1 MDIVKNTDPSTVT
14 QHGLY
19 MRPLTDP
26 SIHPLVAKA
35 PPAAS
40 PDTPPRDEEQK
51 TTSPAASDPPE
62 TVVTA
67 TLKELVKHSE
77 DTEQPAAQETK
88 RAATDAPCP
97 SPRKAQALPAHAIK
111 QADMEADADTQSAA
125 KLTGSVADMNGPAA
139 TKGNPTG
146 SMGNSSAPMR
156 ASAPVEACSTTNG
169 SSSTTASDRKTGSDA
184 VMGNGEKAP
193 GEGHVGW
200 GSGRVSL
207 LGDAAH
213 ATIPNGMWLLLLV
226 KRTHMVSCKAPCLQ
240 E

>member
-26 SIHPLVAKA
+26 SLHPLVAKA
-35 PPAAS
+35 PSAAS

-51 TTSPAASDPPE
+51 TSSLAASDPPE

-67 TLKELVKHSE
+67 TIKELVKHSK

-88 RAATDAPCP
+88 GAATDPACP
-97 SPRKAQALPAHAIK
+97 QTAQALPAKANK
-111 QADMEADADTQSAA
+111 QADDVADAHVQSTAE
-125 KLTGSVADMNGPAA
+125 LTGSLADMKGPSVS
-139 TKGNPTG
+139 KGSPAG
-146 SMGNSSAPMR
+146 SAGSSSAPR
-156 ASAPVEACSTTNG
+156 GPSAPVEACSTTK
-169 SSSTTASDRKTGSDA
+169 SSSSATGSDGKTGSDA

-200 GSGRVSL
+200 GRGPVSL

-213 ATIPNGMWLLLLV
+213 ATIPNGMWRLLLV
-226 KRTHMVSCKAPCLQ
+226 KRTHMVSYKAPCLPQ
-240 E
+240 